1 MTGFIPCSLCRLD
14 APRDAGFVE
23 GAAGGQGD
31 RILLSSTVP
40 ECAAVEHG
48 FR

>member
-31 RILLSSTVP
+31 GVLLSSTVP
-40 ECAAVEHG
+40 ECWQMIHEL
-48 FR
+48 